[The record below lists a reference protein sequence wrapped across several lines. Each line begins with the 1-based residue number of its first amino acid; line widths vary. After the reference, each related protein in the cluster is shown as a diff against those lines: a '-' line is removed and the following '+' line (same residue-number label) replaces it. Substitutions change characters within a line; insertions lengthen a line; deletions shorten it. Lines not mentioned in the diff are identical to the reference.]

1 MNCISNYDLIYIR
14 YYYIYSI
21 VLKQM
26 HLFQKAEWFSSLHE
40 VEPTAI
46 KVNEKF
52 AINFGNK
59 QVKVKRVCKSF

>member
-1 MNCISNYDLIYIR
+1 
-14 YYYIYSI
+14 
-21 VLKQM
+21 M
-26 HLFQKAEWFSSLHE
+26 HLFQEAEWFSSLHE

-59 QVKVKRVCKSF
+59 QVKAKRVCKSF